1 MLAPDELAPFP
12 SFTKT
17 WHNESYDAI
26 SPVARPE
33 LSVAGKHIVITG
45 GGTGIGKAVAIG
57 FAEAKA
63 SSIHILGRRLDRL
76 EAAKE
81 EILAKVPS
89 AKVFLYSADLVDST
103 STKAAFDQIAK
114 QVGKIDIY
122 VSNAG
127 VYADGPTA
135 IINVDEFM
143 APFEGNVRGALI
155 AFQAFLP
162 HAAPGAYLLSTS
174 TISAHS
180 APMFPQ
186 ASYAAS
192 KLANVK
198 LVEAIATE
206 HPELHVVQIH
216 PGVVGTEMN
225 DKFMLD
231 KGKYRRTL

>member
-1 MLAPDELAPFP
+1 MLAPNELSPFP

-26 SPVARPE
+26 SPIVRPE
-33 LSVAGKHIVITG
+33 LSVAGKHVVITG

-63 SSIHILGRRLDRL
+63 SSISILGRRLDRL
-76 EAAKE
+76 EAAKAE
-81 EILAKVPS
+81 LLARVPD

-135 IINVDEFM
+135 TTNVDDFM
-143 APFEGNVRGALI
+143 LPFEANVRGALI

-162 HAAPGAYLLSTS
+162 HAAPGAYLLFTS
-174 TISAHS
+174 TVSAHMS
-180 APMFPQ
+180 PMFPQ

-198 LVEAIATE
+198 LVEAIAIE

-216 PGVVGTEMN
+216 PGVVITEMQ
-225 DKFMLD
+225 DKFTMD
-231 KGKYRRTL
+231 AGT